1 MKCVIYLPGSSVE
14 KGRKGKERAS
24 QLFTTQ
30 QGAVGKEPHSASYGS
45 MEKGHFCPA
54 GLCK

>member
-1 MKCVIYLPGSSVE
+1 MCDLPPWIQCGE
-14 KGRKGKERAS
+14 REEGKGESS